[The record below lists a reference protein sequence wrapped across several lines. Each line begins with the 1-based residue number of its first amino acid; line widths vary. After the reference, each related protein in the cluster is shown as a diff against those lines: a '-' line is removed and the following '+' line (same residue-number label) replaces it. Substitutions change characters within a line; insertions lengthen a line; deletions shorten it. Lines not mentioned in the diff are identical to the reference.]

1 MLKNLEHIGHSM
13 ADYQGKKVTL
23 NKPRPIRKGEPGYG
37 RKKSVVFVSD
47 GGKVK
52 RVMFG
57 DPNMPIRKN
66 NPEARK
72 SFRARHN
79 CDNPGPKTSAR
90 YWSCKAW

>member
-1 MLKNLEHIGHSM
+1 M
-13 ADYQGKKVTL
+13 AEYQGKKVEINT
-23 NKPRPIRKGEPGYG
+23 PRRIRKGEPGYG
-37 RKKSVVFVSD
+37 RKSKVVFVMD

-52 RVMFG
+52 RVMYG

-66 NPEARK
+66 NPKARK